1 MYYVNFRKNSIV
13 ANHIRADMIL
23 YTLLSSIGII
33 YLGFLIWKRLKK
45 IKQQYHIPSIIFKWV
60 FDDLDGDL
68 YEAFITS
75 DQKVW
80 VCYGRYAHSSG
91 SSSTTWS
98 AFAKGDLNELV
109 LKTMGQNVLEEI
121 LEFIKQHK

>member
-1 MYYVNFRKNSIV
+1 
-13 ANHIRADMIL
+13 MIL

-45 IKQQYHIPSIIFKWV
+45 IKQQYHLPRIILKWV
-60 FDDLDGDL
+60 SDDLDRDL

-80 VCYGRYAHSSG
+80 GRTY
-91 SSSTTWS
+91 
-98 AFAKGDLNELV
+98 
-109 LKTMGQNVLEEI
+109 LK
-121 LEFIKQHK
+121 KY